1 VSAIR
6 HSPSAHCLRH
16 VCVTE
21 YVVSGH
27 RYNIF
32 EDFGP
37 AFTIVITPP
46 AFVLFFAWPVAI
58 GCVSLVYC
66 GGCPLPQLCRC
77 SFVTIHI
84 FYKVRTIIQFR
95 QIITFNRGLNRGR
108 YFRLMAL
115 SSIEVLGTIPL
126 GTYII
131 VRNARKLI
139 PWTSWASVHENYSRV
154 VQVPGFVWKAKPFG
168 IEVARWTPVAC
179 AFIFFAFFGF
189 AVEARH
195 HYRVVYRWFVCRFSS
210 STSSRTLRG
219 SPHAYVVQMY
229 RSRLFD
235 SDHLLFSTSSFG
247 YSKKGQDGIIVSVIA
262 ANGDMRDSTL
272 SVTDRLSIPSISFGG
287 DLIMPDFETDQSSL
301 SDSMGSLSSEPR
313 EKSPPLEAMTPGVD
327 PDSASDLPLVPDT
340 THAPIHAYS
349 SDAAI
354 AV

>member
-1 VSAIR
+1 
-6 HSPSAHCLRH
+6 
-16 VCVTE
+16 
-21 YVVSGH
+21 
-27 RYNIF
+27 
-32 EDFGP
+32 
-37 AFTIVITPP
+37 
-46 AFVLFFAWPVAI
+46 
-58 GCVSLVYC
+58 
-66 GGCPLPQLCRC
+66 
-77 SFVTIHI
+77 
-84 FYKVRTIIQFR
+84 
-95 QIITFNRGLNRGR
+95 
-108 YFRLMAL
+108 
-115 SSIEVLGTIPL
+115 
-126 GTYII
+126 
-131 VRNARKLI
+131 
-139 PWTSWASVHENYSRV
+139 
-154 VQVPGFVWKAKPFG
+154 
-168 IEVARWTPVAC
+168 
-179 AFIFFAFFGF
+179 
-189 AVEARH
+189 
-195 HYRVVYRWFVCRFSS
+195 
-210 STSSRTLRG
+210 
-219 SPHAYVVQMY
+219 MY